1 MSDHQDVVTHVLLPV
16 ARVSL
21 FVRDQD
27 IRDLAESLKSDWRF
41 ARVTFDIR
49 DGDVDTAIDTY
60 RQAVSPNLVIVETE
74 EIGDSFTG
82 RLEVL
87 ANSCAENTAAVVV
100 GPVNDVYLY
109 RRLIDM
115 GVSDYLVRPVDRDV
129 LIELIAKI
137 LIEKLGAPGSRMVAF
152 VGAKGG
158 VGTSMVAQTSALVSS
173 HDLEQ
178 KTVIMDA
185 AGGGSYLSVAM
196 GTEAVTTLH
205 EASRVSGSS
214 DQDSFR
220 RMIVKV
226 GDNLSILATGA
237 ESVLDVPVSADQFE
251 LILNKL
257 MVTFPLVVV
266 DLSQA
271 PKSLVA
277 VTMERAHD
285 VVVVSTPTLPSLRSA
300 RSLFQEIKALRG
312 GDEKG
317 LHLVLNQKGQSQG
330 FEVSDQDIET
340 ALKIHPDMVI
350 NFQPKIFSAAESSG
364 KTLFEVA
371 GSKEVAAQFKSFLI
385 KNMRFSSEEI
395 SEKPSDG
402 GSKMLSGFL
411 GKFKSK

>member
-49 DGDVDTAIDTY
+49 DGGVDTAIDTY

-185 AGGGSYLSVAM
+185 AGGGVLLKCRD
-196 GTEAVTTLH
+196 GNG
-205 EASRVSGSS
+205 SRY
-214 DQDSFR
+214 
-220 RMIVKV
+220 
-226 GDNLSILATGA
+226 
-237 ESVLDVPVSADQFE
+237 
-251 LILNKL
+251 
-257 MVTFPLVVV
+257 
-266 DLSQA
+266 
-271 PKSLVA
+271 
-277 VTMERAHD
+277 
-285 VVVVSTPTLPSLRSA
+285 
-300 RSLFQEIKALRG
+300 
-312 GDEKG
+312 
-317 LHLVLNQKGQSQG
+317 
-330 FEVSDQDIET
+330 DI
-340 ALKIHPDMVI
+340 A
-350 NFQPKIFSAAESSG
+350 
-364 KTLFEVA
+364 
-371 GSKEVAAQFKSFLI
+371 
-385 KNMRFSSEEI
+385 
-395 SEKPSDG
+395 
-402 GSKMLSGFL
+402 
-411 GKFKSK
+411 